1 MKRSIPAGAAAL
13 LVLAVGAA
21 AGIAARAASTDAET
35 AVQAPAPAAVAAV
48 QAGAEAAPDSAA
60 ALPAP
65 GSAER
70 RVSAGALE
78 RLRASASPDEWALIG
93 DGVVTREE
101 VAAAY
106 AAADACTRAAA
117 ATIGGVELAPA
128 PAFDPDGPVSFASGQ
143 STSKEALDR
152 VGEAHLACVA
162 RHFDDVLDAWDAARA
177 EAVYRP
183 TWDRLAACLAGRG
196 YGTAPGM
203 DLRQIVTAS
212 GTGAQAQADL
222 AACDAEARQGS

>member
-1 MKRSIPAGAAAL
+1 MKLSIPAGAAVL
-13 LVLAVGAA
+13 LVLAAGAA
-21 AGIAARAASTDAET
+21 AGIAARAASSDAET

-48 QAGAEAAPDSAA
+48 QAGAEAAPAPAA
-60 ALPAP
+60 AAPA
-65 GSAER
+65 AER
-70 RVSAGALE
+70 AVPPGALE

-152 VGEAHLACVA
+152 AGEAHLACVA

-203 DLRQIVTAS
+203 DLRQIVTAA